1 MPGPLPRQPAPA
13 LDLPLVGGDRFD
25 LAAATPIQFTLVVAY
40 RGVHCPQCHTQLW
53 ELDGRL
59 GELRDVGVDEVVAV
73 SGDDRE
79 RAERA
84 VREWEL
90 NYLRVAYGMDEAT
103 MRAWGLYVS
112 KGLTDSE
119 PALFGEPGLFL
130 VRPDASLFSAHVQST
145 PFARPRPGRPAQG
158 PGRRD
163 PRAGAALSRPARTG
177 RDGKGG
183 RRRGDAR
190 DRAGRPGP
198 QIGRPNAFPMSGAV
212 HPARTHRECATA
224 VCSRVRE

>member
-1 MPGPLPRQPAPA
+1 MPAPLPRQPAPA
-13 LDLPLVGGDRFD
+13 LDLPLVGGGRFD
-25 LAAATPIQFTLVVAY
+25 LAAATPNQFTLVVAY
-40 RGVHCPQCHTQLW
+40 RGVHCPQCKKQLS

-73 SGDDRE
+73 SGDDQE

-90 NYLRVAYGMDEAT
+90 QDLRVAYGMDEAT

-130 VRPDASLFSAHVQST
+130 VRPDASLYSAHVQST
-145 PFARPRPGRPAQG
+145 PFARPRL
-158 PGRRD
+158 D
-163 PRAGAALSRPARTG
+163 DLLEALAFVREKDYPARG
-177 RDGKGG
+177 E
-183 RRRGDAR
+183 A
-190 DRAGRPGP
+190 
-198 QIGRPNAFPMSGAV
+198 
-212 HPARTHRECATA
+212 
-224 VCSRVRE
+224 